1 MNLPLPSAGMVDPW
15 QEILTLLTQKITF
28 KGQPIAGTAEQIQG
42 FARWMMLQM
51 PGVVPDGDPDTKATC
66 FLNWLRS
73 EPGKYEADAATRMAQ
88 TPATP
93 PQAPAVPPANPISDQ
108 TVAQQAQ
115 PVVAPAAPPAA
126 PGAAPAADEAGS
138 LACPECGAKLKN
150 LTGMKRHC
158 TMTHK
163 ADWSAIAQ
171 KHGLD
176 ISTGLKLGTAAS
188 LVASAQALPATTPP
202 PPPSAA
208 PVPPMFGAQGQAAA
222 PPSFVAPGVP
232 GQNTIPFTVPA
243 MPQPPA
249 QVAASPQAPMT
260 GPAAPAFTPPTF
272 AQAPSAPV
280 APPQPPPQPPAG
292 PMVAFNPAQAAPVS
306 FPAQPPPQ
314 QPQPSMGALFVG
326 PGVAPPQQPQQGY
339 ATPQIPLQPVAP
351 GGAPT
356 RESMAQMLGG
366 PVDLIVVRLL
376 DAAGV
381 NLQGRTDVNQ
391 LALLAEQRAKQEQK
405 VVDLAQSAY
414 GAGKQAAQRHF
425 ADLLTQHPGCYLLQN
440 GYEPILPAGYLE
452 ILAARVTKFHIVTD
466 SGRQTTT
473 IF

>member
-1 MNLPLPSAGMVDPW
+1 MNLPLPSTGTVDPW
-15 QEILTLLTQKITF
+15 PEILSLLAQKVTY
-28 KGQPIAGTAEQIQG
+28 KGQPIVGAAEQIQG
-42 FARWMMLQM
+42 FARWMMQSL
-51 PGVVPDGDPDTKATC
+51 PGVVPDGDPDTRATC

-73 EPGKYEADAATRMAQ
+73 EPGRYEADTATRMAQ
-88 TPATP
+88 AQPAAP
-93 PQAPAVPPANPISDQ
+93 PQPTAPPANPISDQ

-115 PVVAPAAPPAA
+115 PIAPPAPAAPAA
-126 PGAAPAADEAGS
+126 GEEAAAGPG
-138 LACPECGAKLKN
+138 LTCPECGATLKN

-163 ADWSAIAQ
+163 ADWASIAQ

-176 ISTGLKLGTAAS
+176 INTGLKLGNAPVQAAPAAP
-188 LVASAQALPATTPP
+188 VAPP

-208 PVPPMFGAQGQAAA
+208 PVPPMFGSQGQATAA
-222 PPSFVAPGVP
+222 PSFVTPGVP
-232 GQNTIPFTVPA
+232 GQNTIPFTVPS

-249 QVAASPQAPMT
+249 QVTAAPQAPMS
-260 GPAAPAFTPPTF
+260 GPATPAFTPPTF
-272 AQAPSAPV
+272 AQAPQAPV
-280 APPQPPPQPPAG
+280 APPQPPPQPAPG

-306 FPAQPPPQ
+306 FPPAQPQ
-314 QPQPSMGALFVG
+314 VQMA
-326 PGVAPPQQPQQGY
+326 
-339 ATPQIPLQPVAP
+339 PVAP

-366 PVDLIVVRLL
+366 AVDLIVVRLL
-376 DAAGV
+376 DAAAV
-381 NLQGRTDVNQ
+381 NLAGRTDVNQ
-391 LALLAEQRAKQEQK
+391 LALLAEARAKQEQK

-414 GAGKQAAQRHF
+414 GQGKQAAQRHF
-425 ADLLTQHPGCYLLQN
+425 ADLLTQNPGCYMLQN